1 MGAALVLSD
10 LYWLV
15 PLLAAAGVLTGVL
28 AGLFGIGGGGIIVPV
43 LYQTLR
49 FAGVPDA
56 VAMPV
61 SVGTSLAVIVP
72 TSINSARAHLQ
83 RGSVDVELVK
93 AWALPVLAG
102 VATGA
107 FIARH
112 APASLF
118 KIVFIGICAFTA
130 VRMLGGYTNWSLGE
144 ERPRGPVEWAVG
156 WGIGLL
162 CSLMGVGGGQLV
174 NLYMTLY
181 GASIHRA
188 VGTSAAVGTLVAV
201 PGAIGFMLAGA
212 GKAGLPPAS
221 VGFVSLVGFALIAP
235 MATLA
240 APYGARLAHSWT
252 KRALERAFGAFL
264 VLIIGRFVVS
274 LIFEI

>member
-1 MGAALVLSD
+1 
-10 LYWLV
+10 
-15 PLLAAAGVLTGVL
+15 
-28 AGLFGIGGGGIIVPV
+28 
-43 LYQTLR
+43 
-49 FAGVPDA
+49 
-56 VAMPV
+56 MPI

-83 RGSVDVELVK
+83 RGSVEMDLVK
-93 AWALPVLAG
+93 AWALPVVAG

-107 FIARH
+107 LIARY
-112 APASLF
+112 APAALF

-130 VRMLGGYTNWSLGE
+130 VRMLGGYTNWSLGDQ
-144 ERPRGPVEWAVG
+144 RPRGPIEWTVG
-156 WGIGLL
+156 WAICLL
-162 CSLMGVGGGQLV
+162 CSLMGVGCGQRV

-188 VGTSAAVGTLVAV
+188 VGTAAAVGTLVAA

-212 GKAGLPPAS
+212 GKAGLPPGS

-235 MATLA
+235 MATLC
-240 APYGARLAHSWT
+240 APYGAKIAHSWS
-252 KRALERAFGAFL
+252 KRMLERAFGAFL

-274 LIFEI
+274 LIYEI